1 MAKKAINYDNLTW
14 SDQEADGVATQP
26 VAAAESEEGRG
37 GEPESQLLRDVAAQ
51 TMLYLDFEAVRMLDE
66 QALARSTLKYKMK
79 RHDLIIEALEEW
91 AEKRGIKTNFR
102 AKPRH
107 RRA

>member
-14 SDQEADGVATQP
+14 NDREAEGAP
-26 VAAAESEEGRG
+26 PPAPEPEEGRG
-37 GEPESQLLRDVAAQ
+37 GESETQLLKSISWQ

-66 QALARSTLKYKMK
+66 QALARSTLKHKMK